1 MDKSTHSGFH
11 SVNWAVY
18 WAFKQSERFAFRK
31 QNLVE
36 ESDPSVSVLPPFIL
50 TMSLGWVI
58 TQSYILCQVNKK
70 WLKASLSDSF
80 TAKNWIEC
88 FSMIRMWVSLSR
100 SRFIFQFEAWMM
112 NHRTVQS
119 HWSCG
124 GKGCLWHWAVYKWW
138 GRHWPIFFY
147 GLHILELWNHE
158 YNHELWV
165 LLAVCL
171 W

>member
-1 MDKSTHSGFH
+1 MARFKRGTFLVNSSSLKCFSLIIYNHARHNLTNGCKLDKSTHSGFH

-58 TQSYILCQVNKK
+58 TQSYILCPVNKK
-70 WLKASLSDSF
+70 WVKASLSDSF

-88 FSMIRMWVSLSR
+88 FGMIRMWVSLSR

-112 NHRTVQS
+112 NHRTV
-119 HWSCG
+119 
-124 GKGCLWHWAVYKWW
+124 
-138 GRHWPIFFY
+138 
-147 GLHILELWNHE
+147 
-158 YNHELWV
+158 
-165 LLAVCL
+165 
-171 W
+171 